1 MTPDRWGYKLLGF
14 PEFGTDF
21 HLVGSL
27 LDATKA
33 VVDHNSAPIVEAAE
47 NITIAVVVHE
57 DDFL

>member
-21 HLVGSL
+21 HLVGSI

-33 VVDHNSAPIVEAAE
+33 VVDHNIATTS
-47 NITIAVVVHE
+47 TDDSLAVVVHE
-57 DDFL
+57 DEFL

>member
-21 HLVGSL
+21 HLVGSI

-33 VVDHNSAPIVEAAE
+33 VVDHNFAMADTAGR
-47 NITIAVVVHE
+47 AVVVHE
-57 DDFL
+57 DEFL